1 MKYLRR
7 CPFCGGDAAFQELG
21 RFRKVL
27 QYIVRCERC
36 EVHTKEYSTQEIA
49 AAKWNIRQEDNRIVL
64 VEDGSVDLDEV
75 KELGFRPLVYR
86 KGAALPILLKGD
98 EA

>member
-1 MKYLRR
+1 MKLRR
-7 CPFCGGDAAFQELG
+7 CPFCGGDATFDSYG
-21 RFRKVL
+21 GVSTMRT
-27 QYIVRCERC
+27 YIVRCERC

-75 KELGFRPLVYR
+75 KELGLRPLVYR
-86 KGAALPILLKGD
+86 KGAAYPTILK
-98 EA
+98 EEEK